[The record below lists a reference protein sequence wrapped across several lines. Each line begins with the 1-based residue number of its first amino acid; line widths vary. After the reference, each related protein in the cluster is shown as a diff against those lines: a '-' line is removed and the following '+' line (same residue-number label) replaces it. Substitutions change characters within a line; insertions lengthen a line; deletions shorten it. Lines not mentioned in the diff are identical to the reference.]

1 MALYAAAVRQPCL
14 GASTPPRR
22 LAQARR
28 NDRPLVFS
36 VVKQGGRQWASSPF
50 PVTKRRSLCNGD
62 KAYWGPRRAGLSA
75 LFVQIAGVLFRFN
88 KNENGPG
95 CAGGQVFAHGVTRRR
110 IRHWGVWL
118 GWYAGWSTVMQLA
131 ATSELVRIWYWGAQS
146 FVLSSAIRI

>member
-1 MALYAAAVRQPCL
+1 MFIEAGGNDELKILLP
-14 GASTPPRR
+14 PPRR

-62 KAYWGPRRAGLSA
+62 KACWGPRRAGLSA
-75 LFVQIAGVLFRFN
+75 LFD
-88 KNENGPG
+88 GPG